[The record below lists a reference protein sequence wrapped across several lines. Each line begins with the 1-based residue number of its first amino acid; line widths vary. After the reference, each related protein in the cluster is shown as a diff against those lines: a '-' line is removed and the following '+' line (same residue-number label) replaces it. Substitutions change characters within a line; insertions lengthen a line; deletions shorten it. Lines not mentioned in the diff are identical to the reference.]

1 MNSRSARLMPLLRIS
16 QDRRPAGFLAV
27 LLSMIGGG
35 LFTIAGF
42 LLYYLSSSL
51 TTAYPPL
58 IWSGPEMPV
67 VIGQGRQVADHLEIE
82 PVNNTVFF
90 RFSAKG
96 FMARPYDRLVWRIH
110 GINPAQEVRLVWQIQ
125 SDSGNA
131 RQLLVQF
138 SDLQTGSVQLRSQ
151 PDWQGYIVSLGLFVR
166 GPFLQPLRIEKVEL
180 WPAPLS
186 AAALLDQA
194 WQEWTTSEYWSQR
207 SAHFISG
214 APYRSLF
221 HPVVM
226 TAAWIGLSIILY
238 VIYQFFAWPQQRWQF
253 SPFMVLFL
261 IGWGVLDVRWQM
273 DLTQRTMMT
282 YQRFSG
288 KNAVEK
294 RQSADDGELFQF
306 LQKIRSYLPIQ
317 PVRIFVVNNDV
328 ANRKL
333 LRNYMTARTRYHLQP
348 HNSFAEVGDWSQLG
362 QARPGDYILVLQ
374 PDKGARQQQTD
385 LRYRH
390 AEHSL
395 QWSSGSLPVE
405 HLYREAL
412 GQLLRVK
419 PS

>member
-1 MNSRSARLMPLLRIS
+1 MNDRSARLMQSLPIS

-27 LLSMIGGG
+27 LLSIIGGG

-42 LLYYLSSSL
+42 LLYYLGSSL

-67 VIGQGRQVADHLEIE
+67 VVGEGRQVADNLEIE

-90 RFSAKG
+90 RFSTKG
-96 FMARPYDRLVWRIH
+96 FMARPYDRLVWRIQ
-110 GINPAQEVRLVWQIQ
+110 GIDPGQEVRLVWQIQ

-131 RQLLVQF
+131 RQLPVQF
-138 SDLQTGSVQLRSQ
+138 NDLQTGTVQLRSQ
-151 PDWQGYIVSLGLFVR
+151 PDWQGYIVSLGLLVR
-166 GPFLQPLRIEKVEL
+166 GSFLQPLRIEKVEL

-221 HPVVM
+221 HPVVI
-226 TAAWIGLSIILY
+226 TAVWIGLSIILY
-238 VIYQFFAWPQQRWQF
+238 VIYQVLAWPQQRWQF

-273 DLTQRTMMT
+273 DLTQRTLIT

-294 RQSADDGELFQF
+294 RQAADDGELFQF
-306 LQKIRSYLPIQ
+306 LQKIRGYLPDR

-348 HNSFAEVGDWSQLG
+348 HNSFAEVRDWSQLG

-374 PDKGARQQQTD
+374 PDKGARRQQAD

-405 HLYREAL
+405 NLYREAL

>member
-1 MNSRSARLMPLLRIS
+1 MNDRSARLIQSLPIN

-27 LLSMIGGG
+27 LLSAIGGG
-35 LFTIAGF
+35 LFTITGF

-67 VIGQGRQVADHLEIE
+67 VVGEGRQVADDLEIQ

-96 FMARPYDRLVWRIH
+96 FMARPYDRLIWRIQ
-110 GINPAQEVRLVWQIQ
+110 GINPGQEVRLIWQIQ

-131 RQLLVQF
+131 RQLPVQF
-138 SDLQTGSVQLRSQ
+138 NDLQTGSVQLRSQ
-151 PDWQGYIVSLGLFVR
+151 PDWQGYIVSLGLLVR
-166 GPFLQPLRIEKVEL
+166 GSFLQPLRIEKVEL

-226 TAAWIGLSIILY
+226 TAVWIGLSVILY
-238 VIYQFFAWPQQRWQF
+238 VIYQFLAWPQQRWRF
-253 SPFMVLFL
+253 SPLMVPFL
-261 IGWGVLDVRWQM
+261 IGWGILDVRWQM
-273 DLTQRTMMT
+273 DLTQRTLIT
-282 YQRFSG
+282 DQRFAG

-294 RQSADDGELFQF
+294 RQAADDGELFRF
-306 LQKIRSYLPIQ
+306 LQKIRSHLPER
-317 PVRIFVVNNDV
+317 PARIFVVNNDV

-333 LRNYMTARTRYHLQP
+333 LRNYVTARARYHLQP
-348 HNSFAEVGDWSQLG
+348 HNSFADVGDWSQLG
-362 QARPGDYILVLQ
+362 QARPGDYILILQ
-374 PDKGARQQQTD
+374 PDKGIHQQSAD
-385 LRYRH
+385 LQYSSVQRR
-390 AEHSL
+390 L
-395 QWSSGSLPVE
+395 QWSSGSLSVE
-405 HLYREAL
+405 NLYREAL
-412 GQLLRVK
+412 GQLLRVQ
-419 PS
+419 SS

>member
-348 HNSFAEVGDWSQLG
+348 HNSFAQVGDWSQLG
-362 QARPGDYILVLQ
+362 EARPGDYILVLQ

>member
-317 PVRIFVVNNDV
+317 PVRIFVVNHDA